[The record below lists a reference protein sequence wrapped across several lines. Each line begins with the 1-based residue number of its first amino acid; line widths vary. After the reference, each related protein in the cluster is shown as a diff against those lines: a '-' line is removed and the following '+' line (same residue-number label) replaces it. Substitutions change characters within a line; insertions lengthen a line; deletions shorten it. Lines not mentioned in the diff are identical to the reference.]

1 MLVDLML
8 LKMVGH
14 GKYPFREP
22 LKMEPELMFVVV
34 QSTIMNL
41 SLLQL
46 IVWTSILRRWKRV
59 LVLAK
64 TVSKPIYYLDW
75 KFSGCSWGAQPGAGQ
90 WKWTVS
96 QCFWNVCKVSVDPE
110 RTLHLILK
118 IVHTFNFQGWFWW
131 TWLC

>member
-1 MLVDLML
+1 ML

-64 TVSKPIYYLDW
+64 TVSKPI
-75 KFSGCSWGAQPGAGQ
+75 
-90 WKWTVS
+90 
-96 QCFWNVCKVSVDPE
+96 
-110 RTLHLILK
+110 
-118 IVHTFNFQGWFWW
+118 
-131 TWLC
+131 